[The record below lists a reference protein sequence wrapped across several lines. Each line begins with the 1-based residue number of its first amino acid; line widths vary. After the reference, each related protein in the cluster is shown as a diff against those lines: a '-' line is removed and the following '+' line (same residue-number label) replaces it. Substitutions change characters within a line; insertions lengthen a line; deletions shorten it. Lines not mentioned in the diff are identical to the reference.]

1 MGWGVARVVPP
12 IEGVWGTARVV
23 PPLLAIWGTARV
35 VPPMGGDAMDS
46 HRVI

>member
-23 PPLLAIWGTARV
+23 PPLVAIWGTARV
-35 VPPMGGDAMDS
+35 VPPVGGDAMDS

>member
-23 PPLLAIWGTARV
+23 PPLVAIWGTARV